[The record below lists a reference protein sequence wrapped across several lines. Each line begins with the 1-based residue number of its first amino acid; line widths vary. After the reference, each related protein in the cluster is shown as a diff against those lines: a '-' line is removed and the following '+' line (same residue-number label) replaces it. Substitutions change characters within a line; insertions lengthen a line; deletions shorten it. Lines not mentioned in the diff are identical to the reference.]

1 MAMGQVPSTTPPP
14 YIYPRCAPRNT
25 TILAPYLQSNG
36 TVLPAV
42 PTFPDTFQVRVEA
55 NILEMNKTIVGE
67 EFHDM
72 NKRAALRTITN
83 NSENYMI
90 LDYYNGQLFYD
101 VNSYRLNRSRI
112 KLDAGNKEQNSNKG
126 ENVNHLMCV

>member
-1 MAMGQVPSTTPPP
+1 MINKSVNVWAYNFEP
-14 YIYPRCAPRNT
+14 ICLW
-25 TILAPYLQSNG
+25 TIISRIAASVQSNG

-101 VNSYRLNRSRI
+101 VS
-112 KLDAGNKEQNSNKG
+112 K
-126 ENVNHLMCV
+126 CVMSLAFETVLLE